1 MEWASWIAWL
11 LFGLIV
17 LFFHYLATWNEDLGS
32 WFLDFSN
39 WLSRVPIKLWAE

>member
-1 MEWASWIAWL
+1 
-11 LFGLIV
+11 
-17 LFFHYLATWNEDLGS
+17 WNEDLGS